1 MLLILYLALTVVLFY
16 AYRAD
21 FRHFSSRQRN
31 WTSGLAVLAL
41 IAGLMFPLDLFPDLP
56 ANLPVAALTLVAL
69 IPALLAAAFLPITA
83 VFLIG
88 ISGGLGMMLAQSQS
102 WLVLFNVGFTAVFA
116 ALLMQQRYRGQLYR
130 WLRQPVVAGILT
142 AFLFTLL
149 SGLTTFAAADAPW
162 LTALDQT
169 LVVMRANLAVYLI
182 EAVIAGLVVMGI
194 LRAVPDLQTKRPL
207 TPSPDQR
214 SLQRQLISHYAL
226 FSVVMISLTIA
237 VVYLL
242 ITFSTSLTLLKQ
254 MDASANNIAAEM
266 ALKELD
272 PTAPNT
278 EAQVSGY
285 FKRAPNHNTFITS
298 TTEDSGYMVDKEGR
312 VATLSGDEELL
323 SYAEPLPAIGQ
334 TDISGYRAWLAD
346 GSRALVVT
354 SAVPG
359 QLWTV
364 AAVEPYSVVLRQAV
378 VVIVPLLLVLM
389 ASAVLFTYAGVK
401 NLERQV
407 TEPLSELVTAAN
419 TMSNGDNWSTTQQ
432 VEREDEIGDLNRAF
446 VQMQRAT
453 RKQLNEL
460 SLLLSVSQAIA
471 TTIDI
476 SQGLPEVL
484 RGAVR
489 GTGAAGA
496 RAVVLNPSGGRPL
509 TFGEGTASAEMAALD
524 RTLMGKLRQT
534 PELILSTPEEI
545 QTSLE
550 LDKTPP
556 VPSLLAVQLR
566 SHDRFQGILW
576 LGYRHAHSYDEK
588 EWQLLKTMAGQTA
601 VLVENARLYAT
612 AEGGRRRLAA
622 VLASTSD
629 AVVVTD
635 HTERILL
642 INRSAEQ
649 IFGLNAAEAVGRPV
663 TNVLQDQALLDALT
677 GKSGQMGNVEVSTG
691 NGRVY
696 YANASTIVSNEGQ
709 VFGRVAVLRDITMLK
724 EIDQMKSDFVATV
737 SHDLRSPL
745 TFMRGYTT
753 MLPMVGELTDKQQE
767 YIEKIL
773 AGIDQMTQMV
783 DDLLDLGRIEAGVDL
798 EYESFEIKPL
808 LTEIAE
814 EYWQHA
820 HLAGLKI
827 QVETA
832 PESIIVTGD
841 RALIRQAITN
851 LTGNALKYA
860 PNSGSLILRA
870 ELREEKLVLSVED
883 HGPGIPKQDQYRLF
897 EKFYRIKQRGTERVK
912 GSGLGLAIVKS
923 IAERHDGRVW
933 CTSQPGKGT
942 TFFIGIP
949 NTPSREQSGQNGSA

>member
-16 AYRAD
+16 VYRAD
-21 FRHFSSRQRN
+21 FRRYSPRRRN
-31 WTSGLAVLAL
+31 WALGLAVLAL
-41 IAGLMFPLDLFPDLP
+41 IAGLLFPLDLFPNIP
-56 ANLPVAALTLVAL
+56 ANIPAAALTVAAL
-69 IPALLAAAFLPITA
+69 IPVLLAAAFLPVTA

-88 ISGGLGMMLAQSQS
+88 VSGGLGMALGQGQS
-102 WLVLFNVGFTAVFA
+102 WLVLFNMGFTAALA
-116 ALLMQQRYRGQLYR
+116 ALLMQQNYRGQLYR
-130 WLRQPVVAGILT
+130 WLRQPVAAGILA
-142 AFLFTLL
+142 AFALTFL
-149 SGLTTFAAADAPW
+149 SGLTSMSAADASW
-162 LTALDQT
+162 LAALDQA
-169 LVVMRANLAVYLI
+169 LVVMRANLVVYLI
-182 EAVIAGLVVMGI
+182 EAVVAGLAVMGI
-194 LRAVPDLQTKRPL
+194 LRAMPDLRPKTVL

-214 SLQRQLISHYAL
+214 SLQRQLVSHYAL
-226 FSVVMISLTIA
+226 FSAVMISLTVA

-242 ITFSTSLTLLKQ
+242 ITFSASQALLQK
-254 MDASANNIAAEM
+254 MAASADNIAAEM
-266 ALKELD
+266 ALAELD
-272 PTAPNT
+272 PAAPDTA
-278 EAQVSGY
+278 AQVSGY
-285 FKRAPNHNTFITS
+285 FKRAPNHNTFIIS
-298 TTEDSGYMVDKEGR
+298 TDEDNGYIVNREGG
-312 VATLSGDEELL
+312 VAALPGDEALL
-323 SYAEPLPAIGQ
+323 SYAAPLPAVGQ
-334 TDISGYRAWLAD
+334 ADISGYRAWLPD
-346 GSRALVVT
+346 GSRAFVVT

-359 QLWTV
+359 QPWTV
-364 AAVEPYSVVLRQAV
+364 AVVEPYSVALRQAA
-378 VVIVPLLLVLM
+378 VVIVPLLLALM

-407 TEPLSELVTAAN
+407 TEPLAELVAAAN
-419 TMSNGDNWSTTQQ
+419 TMSNGDNWSATQQ

-471 TTIDI
+471 ATIDI
-476 SQGLPEVL
+476 NEGLPAVL

-496 RAVVLNPSGGRPL
+496 RAVALNPGGGRPL
-509 TFGEGTASAEMAALD
+509 TFGAGPAAAEMAALD
-524 RTLMGKLRQT
+524 RALMSKLRQT
-534 PELILSTPEEI
+534 PELILSTPGEI
-545 QTSLE
+545 QAALE
-550 LDKTPP
+550 LKKAGP

-576 LGYRHAHSYDEK
+576 LGYRHAHSFDEK
-588 EWQLLKTMAGQTA
+588 ERQLLKTMAGQTA

-649 IFGLNAAEAVGRPV
+649 IFGLKATEVVGRPV
-663 TNVLQDQALLDALT
+663 ANVLQDQALVEALT
-677 GKSGQMGNVEVSTG
+677 GQSGQMGNVEVSTG

-745 TFMRGYTT
+745 TFMRGYAT

-767 YIEKIL
+767 YIEKII

-798 EYESFEIKPL
+798 EYESFEVKPL

-827 QVETA
+827 QVETT
-832 PESIIVTGD
+832 PESITVTGD
-841 RALIRQAITN
+841 RALMRQAIAN

-870 ELREEKLVLSVED
+870 EQREEELVFSVED

-933 CTSQPGKGT
+933 CHSQPGQGT

-949 NTPSREQSGQNGSA
+949 NNPAKECSGQNGSA

>member
-16 AYRAD
+16 TYRAD

-31 WTSGLAVLAL
+31 WTLGLAVLAL
-41 IAGLMFPLDLFPDLP
+41 IAGLLFPLDLFANLP
-56 ANLPVAALTLVAL
+56 ANLPVADLTLVAL
-69 IPALLAAAFLPITA
+69 IPVLLAAAFLPVTA

-88 ISGGLGMMLAQSQS
+88 VSGGLGVALGQGQS

-116 ALLMQQRYRGQLYR
+116 ALLMQQHYQGQLYR
-130 WLRQPVVAGILT
+130 WLRQPVVAGILA
-142 AFLFTLL
+142 AFLLTFL
-149 SGLTTFAAADAPW
+149 SGLTTFATADGSW

-169 LVVMRANLAVYLI
+169 LVVMRANLVVYLI
-182 EAVIAGLVVMGI
+182 EAVVAGLVVTGI
-194 LRAVPDLQTKRPL
+194 LRAMPDLRPKRPY
-207 TPSPDQR
+207 TPAPDQR

-226 FSVVMISLTIA
+226 FSVVMIGLTIA

-242 ITFSTSLTLLKQ
+242 ITFSASQALLRQ
-254 MDASANNIAAEM
+254 MAASANDTAREM
-266 ALKELD
+266 ALQELD
-272 PTAPNT
+272 PTAPNA
-278 EAQVSGY
+278 ESQISGY
-285 FKRAPNHNTFITS
+285 FKRAPNHNTLIIS
-298 TTEDSGYMVDKEGR
+298 TTEDRGYLVDTEGS
-312 VATLSGDEELL
+312 VATLSGDEALL
-323 SYAEPLPAIGQ
+323 SDAKPLSIAGES
-334 TDISGYRAWLAD
+334 DISAYRDWLED
-346 GSRALVVT
+346 GSRAFVVT
-354 SAVPG
+354 SAVPD
-359 QLWTV
+359 QPWTV
-364 AAVEPYSVVLRQAV
+364 AAVEPYSVALRQAM

-407 TEPLSELVTAAN
+407 TEPLNELVTAAN
-419 TMSNGDNWSTTQQ
+419 TMSNGDNWSATQQ

-476 SQGLPEVL
+476 NQGLPEVL

-509 TFGEGTASAEMAALD
+509 TFGEGPAAAEMAALD
-524 RTLMGKLRQT
+524 RALMSKLRQT
-534 PELILSTPEEI
+534 PELILSTPKEI
-545 QTSLE
+545 QTALE
-550 LDKTPP
+550 LDKAAP

-576 LGYRHAHSYDEK
+576 LGYRHAHSFDEK

-649 IFGLNAAEAVGRPV
+649 IFGLKAAEVVARPV
-663 TNVLQDQALLDALT
+663 SDVLQDQALVDALT
-677 GKSGQMGNVEVSTG
+677 GQSGQMGNVEVSTG

-798 EYESFEIKPL
+798 EYESFEVKSL

-827 QVETA
+827 QVETI
-832 PESIIVTGD
+832 PETITVTGD

-851 LTGNALKYA
+851 LAGNALKYA

-870 ELREEKLVLSVED
+870 ETREEELILSVED

-949 NTPSREQSGQNGSA
+949 NRPPQERNGQNGST

>member
-16 AYRAD
+16 ANRAD
-21 FRHFSSRQRN
+21 FRHFSSRTRN
-31 WTSGLAVLAL
+31 WALGLAVLAL
-41 IAGLMFPLDLFPDLP
+41 IAGLLFPLDLFPDLP
-56 ANLPVAALTLVAL
+56 ADMPVAALTLAAL
-69 IPALLAAAFLPITA
+69 IPVLLAAAFLPVTA

-88 ISGGLGMMLAQSQS
+88 VSGGLGMALGQSQS
-102 WLVLFNVGFTAVFA
+102 WLVVFNVGFTAVCA
-116 ALLMQQRYRGQLYR
+116 AFLMQQHYQGQLYR
-130 WLRQPVVAGILT
+130 WLRQPVAAGILA
-142 AFLFTLL
+142 AFLLTLL
-149 SGLTTFAAADAPW
+149 SGLTTLATVDASW

-169 LVVMRANLAVYLI
+169 LVIMRANLVVYLI
-182 EAVIAGLVVMGI
+182 EAIIAGLVVMGI
-194 LRAVPDLQTKRPL
+194 LRAMPDLRAKRPF

-226 FSVVMISLTIA
+226 FSVAMISLTVT

-242 ITFSTSLTLLKQ
+242 IAYSTSLALLRQ
-254 MDASANNIAAEM
+254 MDASADNIAGEL
-266 ALKELD
+266 ALMELD
-272 PTAPNT
+272 PATPNT
-278 EAQVSGY
+278 ESQVAGY
-285 FKRAPNHNTFITS
+285 FKRAPNHNTLIIS
-298 TTEDSGYMVDKEGR
+298 TADESGYLIDKEGSI
-312 VATLSGDEELL
+312 ATLSGDEELL
-323 SYAEPLPAIGQ
+323 SYAKPLPAIGQ
-334 TDISGYRAWLAD
+334 RDISGYRTWLED
-346 GSRALVVT
+346 GSRAFVVT

-359 QLWTV
+359 QPWTV

-407 TEPLSELVTAAN
+407 TEPLSELVAAAN
-419 TMSNGDNWSTTQQ
+419 TMSSGDNWSTTQP

-476 SQGLPEVL
+476 NQGLPVVL

-509 TFGEGTASAEMAALD
+509 TFGEGTAAAEMAALD
-524 RTLMGKLRQT
+524 RTLMSKLRQT

-545 QTSLE
+545 QAALE
-550 LDKTPP
+550 LNKVAP

-649 IFGLNAAEAVGRPV
+649 IFGLKAAEVVARPV
-663 TNVLQDQALLDALT
+663 SDILQDQALVDALT
-677 GKSGQMGNVEVSTG
+677 GQSGQMGNVEVSTG

-798 EYESFEIKPL
+798 EYESFEVKSL

-827 QVETA
+827 QVETT
-832 PESIIVTGD
+832 PESITVTGD

-851 LTGNALKYA
+851 LAGNALKYA

-870 ELREEKLVLSVED
+870 EQREEELVLSVED

-933 CTSQPGKGT
+933 CTSQPGQGT

-949 NTPSREQSGQNGSA
+949 NVPSQERNGQNGSQ